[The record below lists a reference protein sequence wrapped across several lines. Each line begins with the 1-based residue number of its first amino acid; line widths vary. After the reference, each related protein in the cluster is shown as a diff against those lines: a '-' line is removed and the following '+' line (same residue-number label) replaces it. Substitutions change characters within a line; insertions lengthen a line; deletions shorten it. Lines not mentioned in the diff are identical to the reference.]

1 METDASGGAVKKIF
15 SRRVA
20 ICAGVMVFALFLAR
34 PSASRLQDRV
44 ARSISAALGRN
55 VEIGSL
61 HVRFLP
67 RPGFDLENVVI
78 HDDARFG
85 AEPLVRAP
93 EVTAWLQVGAL
104 LKGHI
109 QIAHLNLSD
118 ASLNLTRNAAG
129 EWNLA
134 DLIQRSSA
142 ITVAPTSAGRHTAA
156 KAFPYIE
163 ASNARVNLKIGEEKT
178 HFALTDAKFA
188 LWQDSENTW
197 GVRIEAQPIRT
208 DANLTDTGLLAING
222 TWQRSATLLTT
233 PLHFSFAWRRAQLGQ
248 LTKLVSG
255 VDREWRGAVA
265 LSGEL
270 VGTPENLKI
279 ASETSVDDFRGPDVM
294 GDGDLRLAARCTAE
308 YRFSSRA
315 VSNLDCVAPSGGGKM
330 ELTGSAAAGRTLV
343 SAYDLQL
350 SVTGL
355 ATQSILGFARHMK
368 TTFAGDIT
376 AQGLT
381 SGTVQL
387 TRDDAGSVRI
397 QGSGEL
403 RDLTLLSR
411 SNGSLAIGTIPFGIN
426 QGTHEQEQRPR
437 TSSVRRG
444 GPQAQAEIGSL
455 QAEIGPFDLATGK
468 GSSLQIRSSVSRSGY
483 EGSIRGEAHIREL
496 LQLARVV
503 AVPVPAV
510 NADGNS
516 SVDLRI
522 AGAWDGARPAITGS
536 AQLRSVY
543 AQVRGL
549 NGPLNISRA
558 SMNLSEDS
566 VKVSNLTAEAADA
579 TWHGSL
585 RIPRP
590 CANPASCALEFNLHT
605 AKLSAA
611 GLNQYLNAALQ
622 KKSWYRFLGLGE
634 DQPGYLMQARASGT
648 VAIEQ
653 LMLGNTPC
661 SNFSATLRLD
671 KGRIS
676 LSSITGEV
684 LDGSISG
691 DWEANFN
698 ASPPEYKGSGT
709 AQGITLAQVSE
720 LMQNNWIEGAADA
733 RYEFAAS
740 GRSLRELLA
749 SADMGTQFSISDSVF
764 PHVALTKGSGP
775 LRAQSFSGTAQM
787 HDGEISFRDAEL
799 ETARRVY
806 SLSGT
811 ASLAGAL
818 NLRISSE
825 GAPGYSVSGTILET
839 RVSASPTTAAALKP

>member
-1 METDASGGAVKKIF
+1 MIF
-15 SRRVA
+15 
-20 ICAGVMVFALFLAR
+20 AGVIVLALFLAR

-61 HVRFLP
+61 RVRFLP

-109 QIAHLNLSD
+109 QIARLNLSD
-118 ASLNLTRNAAG
+118 ASFNLTRNTAG
-129 EWNLA
+129 QWNLA
-134 DLIQRSSA
+134 DLVQRSSA
-142 ITVAPTSAGRHTAA
+142 IAVAPTSAGRHTSA

-178 HFALTDAKFA
+178 HFALTEAKFA

-197 GVRIEAQPIRT
+197 GVRIQAQPIRT

-222 TWQRSATLLTT
+222 TWERSATLLTT
-233 PLHFSFAWRRAQLGQ
+233 PLQFSFAWKRAQLGQ
-248 LTKLVSG
+248 LTKLASG
-255 VDREWRGAVA
+255 TDRGWRGAIG

-270 VGTPENLKI
+270 TGTPENLKI
-279 ASETSVDDFRGPDVM
+279 ASEASVSDFRGPDVL
-294 GDGDLRLAARCTAE
+294 GDGNLRLAAQCTAE
-308 YRFSSRA
+308 YSFSARA

-330 ELTGSAAAGRTLV
+330 ELTGSATAGQTP
-343 SAYDLQL
+343 AYDLQL
-350 SVTGL
+350 SVAGV
-355 ATQSILGFARHMK
+355 ATQSVLEFARHTK
-368 TTFAGDIT
+368 ASLADGIT
-376 AQGLT
+376 AQGET
-381 SGTVQL
+381 SATVQL
-387 TRDDAGSVRI
+387 TRDEAGPMQI

-411 SNGSLAIGTIPFGIN
+411 SNGSLTIGTVPFVIGRSSR
-426 QGTHEQEQRPR
+426 EQELRHSASLVSR
-437 TSSVRRG
+437 
-444 GPQAQAEIGSL
+444 AQAETGPL

-468 GSSLQIRSSVSRSGY
+468 GSSLQVRSSVSRSGY
-483 EGSIRGEAHIREL
+483 EGSIRGDARIRPL

-503 AVPVPAV
+503 AIPVPAV

-516 SVDLRI
+516 TVDLRI
-522 AGAWDGARPAITGS
+522 SGPWNGTRPTITGS
-536 AQLRSVY
+536 AQLHSVY

-549 NGPLNISRA
+549 NAQLNISRA
-558 SMNLSEDS
+558 SLNLSEDS
-566 VKVSNLTAEAADA
+566 VKVSNFTAEAADT

-590 CANPASCALEFNLHT
+590 CANPASCTLEFNLRA

-611 GLNQYLNAALQ
+611 GLNQYLNPALH
-622 KKSWYRFLGLGE
+622 KKSWYRFLDLGQ
-634 DQPGYLMQARASGT
+634 DQPGYLTQARASGT
-648 VAIEQ
+648 VAIGQ
-653 LMLGNTPC
+653 LMLGKTPC
-661 SNFSATLRLD
+661 ANFSASLRLE
-671 KGRIS
+671 KGRLS
-676 LSSITGEV
+676 LSGITGEV
-684 LDGSISG
+684 LDGSVSG

-698 ASPPEYKGSGT
+698 ANPPAYKGSGT
-709 AQGITLAQVSE
+709 AQGVSLAQVSG
-720 LMQNNWIEGAADA
+720 LMQDNWIEGSADA
-733 RYEFAAS
+733 KYQFAGS
-740 GRSLRELLA
+740 GRSLRELFS
-749 SADMGTQFSISDSVF
+749 SADLSAEFSVADGVF
-764 PHVALTKGSGP
+764 PHVALTKNSGP
-775 LRAQSFSGTAQM
+775 LRAQSFSGSAQM
-787 HDGEISFRDAEL
+787 HSGEISFRDAEL

-825 GAPGYSVSGTILET
+825 GVPGYLVSGTILET
-839 RVSASPTTAAALKP
+839 RVSASPTTAASLKP